1 MSWVSQDSWTGKIR
15 IMPLI
20 KNSVLML
27 VNESVLLDCLLS
39 GRRFLWSSWAL
50 FCWSICFYWLWQEHL
65 PGEPHFPLSFLII
78 IQNVSIL
85 LSYLHWGKAVFS
97 DFSGDETELATY
109 HRQHRC
115 DKKLSKNSKLWT
127 RKNVYPSSLSK
138 EVIHVNI
145 FPDASKTSQSRF
157 LLSFI
162 HWLLKLCI
170 LILQ

>member
-27 VNESVLLDCLLS
+27 VNGVSPLGLS
-39 GRRFLWSSWAL
+39 LVRKKVPAWSSWAL
-50 FCWSICFYWLWQEHL
+50 FCWSICFHWLWQEHL
-65 PGEPHFPLSFLII
+65 PEGAPLSTFLS
-78 IQNVSIL
+78 NYYSECFHPS

-97 DFSGDETELATY
+97 DFSRDETELATY

-145 FPDASKTSQSRF
+145 FPDASKTSQSR
-157 LLSFI
+157 SFY
-162 HWLLKLCI
+162 
-170 LILQ
+170 